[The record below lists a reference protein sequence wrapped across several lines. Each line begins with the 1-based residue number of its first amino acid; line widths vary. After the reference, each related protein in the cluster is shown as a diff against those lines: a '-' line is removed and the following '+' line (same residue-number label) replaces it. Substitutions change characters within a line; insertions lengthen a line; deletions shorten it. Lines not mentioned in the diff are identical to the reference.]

1 MIGLN
6 VTTHWKAA
14 GVAFFVGASIAHT
27 VLLERATAQVH
38 LVATDDAS
46 TSNDTARG
54 PTATNDRSD
63 FVEIRNHPATRKRIG
78 YFKYNIS
85 AIDPLLFPFARLSG
99 SFADGRDGNGSWNI
113 YGLNDGETNT
123 DDVPDGSFGEANWT
137 EGALTYAMGLGV
149 DVTVSPAT
157 VGDLGLDLTEISLLG
172 SITLVDGEPF
182 LSNTTDLPLASFLSA
197 DTNGVVTF
205 MIADL
210 TSETEWRVVAREA
223 SGENS
228 VRLSFFPLAGDT
240 DLDGI
245 VELEDLDPIR
255 ANHRR
260 QNVTYADGDLNGNNI
275 VDFPDFRIWKTAIL
289 NAGVGSLAGVDL
301 GFLSVPEPAAITIAA
316 AGIVGVGALVYR
328 RRKSR
333 TDAECGTGC
342 VSGRR

>member
-14 GVAFFVGASIAHT
+14 GVAFFVGSSIAHT
-27 VLLERATAQVH
+27 VLLERGTAQGH
-38 LVATDDAS
+38 LGATDDAS

-123 DDVPDGSFGEANWT
+123 DDVQDGSFGEANWT

-172 SITLVDGEPF
+172 TITLVDGEPF

-240 DLDGI
+240 DLGG
-245 VELEDLDPIR
+245 L
-255 ANHRR
+255 
-260 QNVTYADGDLNGNNI
+260 
-275 VDFPDFRIWKTAIL
+275 
-289 NAGVGSLAGVDL
+289 VG
-301 GFLSVPEPAAITIAA
+301 
-316 AGIVGVGALVYR
+316 
-328 RRKSR
+328 
-333 TDAECGTGC
+333 
-342 VSGRR
+342 